1 MKTTI
6 GVYPTHQDA
15 LEAVTSLHAAG
26 FAKKQVSILGK
37 VQDQEGVTEAGTEVS
52 QEKMARVAG
61 AEVGI
66 SALAGSTLGLLTGIG
81 VFAIPGLGFLFG
93 AGALVGAIAGF
104 DIGLIGGG
112 IISAL
117 TLPNLEP
124 DIAKQYD
131 EDIRRGR
138 FLVIVQGS
146 QEEVEK
152 ARQLLDEHGR
162 HSSLHMH

>member
-6 GVYPTHQDA
+6 GVYPTHQ
-15 LEAVTSLHAAG
+15 EAVEAVSALHAAG

-37 VQDQEGVTEAGTEVS
+37 VQHQDGVPAGETEVS

-124 DIAKQYD
+124 DVAKQYD
-131 EDIRRGR
+131 EDIRGGR
-138 FLVIVQGS
+138 FLVIVQGN
-146 QEEVEK
+146 QEEVDH
-152 ARQLLDEHGR
+152 ARDLLSEHGK